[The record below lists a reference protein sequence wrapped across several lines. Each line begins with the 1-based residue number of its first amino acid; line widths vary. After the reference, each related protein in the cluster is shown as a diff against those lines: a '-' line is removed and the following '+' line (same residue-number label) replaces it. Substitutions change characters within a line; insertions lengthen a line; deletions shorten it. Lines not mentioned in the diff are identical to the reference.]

1 MAKISKRISQEDKNE
16 EQPNKEPNNRSG
28 GISKKIGNEETP
40 SNDAAGDEHGPHGQ
54 ESQEAEKPLSAEEI
68 THWFVTF
75 FGEDVFNHVKE
86 NPNFNMP
93 FTEDGIGTEEW
104 LNKALKTVFTLEDI
118 RKMGKA
124 IREKYYN
131 VVSDLDEIRHIKDDY
146 RKVKRELDDIN
157 DDYEVTRSK
166 KKKLEKEIKHMLPGE
181 PILDAFFDD
190 EGKTSEIGR
199 ILKESLQNPSDEPAE
214 FIIAFLKGW
223 KDFAGMLEKSGDDEK
238 ENIDIA
244 QDAGRSL
251 LKRISG
257 KYMPERRAL
266 LDAVAD
272 YLNTYF
278 NDFIFISP
286 EQSLQIDPS
295 IHNAKGVGGSRIKEG
310 VSFAVLRK
318 DNKQTY
324 YYADIK
330 AQ

>member
-16 EQPNKEPNNRSG
+16 EHPNKEPNNRSG

-40 SNDAAGDEHGPHGQ
+40 SNEVPTGEQSSQNTEGQ
-54 ESQEAEKPLSAEEI
+54 EQQKPLSAEEI
-68 THWFVTF
+68 THWFMNF
-75 FGEDVFNHVKE
+75 FGEDVFHHVKE
-86 NPNFNMP
+86 NPNFKMP
-93 FTEDGIGTEEW
+93 FTEDDISTEEW
-104 LNKALKTVFTLEDI
+104 LSKALKTVFTLEDI

-124 IREKYYN
+124 IREKYFN
-131 VVSDLDEIRHIKDDY
+131 VVSDLDEIRHIKDDF

-181 PILDAFFDD
+181 PVLDAFFDD
-190 EGKTSEIGR
+190 EGKASEIGR
-199 ILKESLQNPSDEPAE
+199 ILKESLQNPSEEPAN

-223 KDFAGMLEKSGDDEK
+223 KYFTEQLEKTGKEEK

-244 QDAGRSL
+244 QEACREL
-251 LKRISG
+251 LKNISG
-257 KYMPERRAL
+257 KYMPERRAI

-272 YLNTYF
+272 YVNTYF
-278 NDFIFISP
+278 NEFIFISP

>member
-16 EQPNKEPNNRSG
+16 EHPNKEPNTRSG

-40 SNDAAGDEHGPHGQ
+40 SNDAAGGEHGSHGQ
-54 ESQEAEKPLSAEEI
+54 ESQEDKKPLSAEEI

-93 FTEDGIGTEEW
+93 FTEDGISTEEW

-118 RKMGKA
+118 RKMGQTIK
-124 IREKYYN
+124 EKYYN
-131 VVSDLDEIRHIKDDY
+131 VVSDLDEIRHIKNDY

-223 KDFAGMLEKSGDDEK
+223 KDFAGLLEKAGDDEK

-251 LKRISG
+251 LKSISG

-330 AQ
+330 VQ

>member
-1 MAKISKRISQEDKNE
+1 MAKISKRISQEDKKE
-16 EQPNKEPNNRSG
+16 EHQNTESNTRSG
-28 GISKKIGNEETP
+28 GISKKIGNEENS
-40 SNDAAGDEHGPHGQ
+40 SNDAPTGEQGSHNKENGGQ
-54 ESQEAEKPLSAEEI
+54 QKPLSAEEI

-86 NPNFNMP
+86 NPNFHMP
-93 FTEDGIGTEEW
+93 FTEEDISTEDW

-124 IREKYYN
+124 IKGKYYN
-131 VVSDLDEIRHIKDDY
+131 VVSDLDEIRHIKNDY
-146 RKVKRELDDIN
+146 TKVKRELTDIN

-181 PILDAFFDD
+181 PVIDAFFDD
-190 EGKTSEIGR
+190 EGKTSEIGG
-199 ILKESLQNPSDEPAE
+199 ILKESLQNPSEEPAE

-223 KDFAGMLEKSGDDEK
+223 KDFVVQLENIGDDEK

-244 QDAGRSL
+244 QDACSGL
-251 LKRISG
+251 LKSISG

-272 YLNTYF
+272 FVNTYF
-278 NDFIFISP
+278 KEFIFISP

-295 IHNAKGVGGSRIKEG
+295 IHNAKGVGGSRVKEG
-310 VSFAVLRK
+310 LSFAVLRK